1 MEDRGDSCEPQAIA
15 SGVIHELERAQAGK
29 MASAMYRKKEERNE
43 RADKPVCHGF
53 G

>member
-1 MEDRGDSCEPQAIA
+1 MEDRCDSREPQTIA
-15 SGVIHELERAQAGK
+15 SDAIHAIERAQAGK
-29 MASAMYRKKEERNE
+29 MAPAMYRKTEERNE